1 MKKIILTIVL
11 VTFTIITN
19 AQNTFTA
26 KVVDI
31 DNNQSLIGATL
42 LLKGT
47 TNGVSIDINGIA
59 TLKNIPNG
67 KQIISIS
74 FIGYE
79 DEHLT
84 LTFPVESKKTHTIS
98 LSTSDTEID
107 EIIIE
112 VTRGNRT
119 VANLPTRTEVLTE
132 EIDEAASMEPSKI
145 SHLITHST
153 GIQVQTTAAGSN
165 GAVVR
170 IQGLNG
176 RYTQMLKDGFPL
188 YGGFSGSLD
197 ILQIPPL
204 DLRQVEYVKGSA
216 STLYGGGAIAGVINL
231 LTKKADKDESL
242 LHINLSHI
250 GAKDFNAF
258 TSKRFGK
265 WGFTNLASMH
275 IHNPYDADNDGY
287 SDIAQVSKFNFNP
300 KLFYNP
306 NKKTELYFGSTISK
320 EHRKGGSM
328 NVIRH
333 ETPSSYS
340 FLDEQESSRFTTQFS
355 ANYKWN
361 NSKTLTLRNSIS
373 SFDRYINI
381 EENILGTSN
390 KFGGNQLN
398 SFSELNLNIDKE
410 KQNINIGFN
419 AVSDVFS
426 EKQFLFN
433 QLRNQESQTL
443 GLYVNHLWDVTD
455 EIALESG
462 LRADNVNSSTFTS
475 ANNGQNFILPKISA
489 LYKMTSELSIRLGGG
504 MGYRMPSLFSE
515 EAEPYGYRN
524 IQAVDFGNLVAEESY
539 GSNIDFKYQSTF
551 GLDNVLLS
559 LNQMFFYNVIDNPI
573 TLNEGD
579 INNYNDNMF
588 YEQVY
593 DSLFSKGFESQ
604 IKLTVDK
611 FTWFFGY
618 TYTDAYL
625 QDQIKKHP
633 LLLTP
638 KHSIKGDLLFV
649 IDNKWRIGWDYDY
662 KSGQFL
668 NNGNISQS
676 LFTTGIIVEHTIDN
690 FVIFLNAENF
700 TDVRQSN
707 TGGSG
712 NNYFGPQF
720 VEVWAPLDGY
730 FFNMG
735 LKIKL

>member
-1 MKKIILTIVL
+1 MIKKTLTILL
-11 VTFTIITN
+11 VAFATTTTN
-19 AQNTFTA
+19 AQNTLDA
-26 KVVDI
+26 MVVSDE
-31 DNNQSLIGATL
+31 NKEALIGATL

-47 TNGVSIDINGIA
+47 TNGVSTNIEGAALLN
-59 TLKNIPNG
+59 NIPNG
-67 KQIISIS
+67 KQTIVVSY
-74 FIGYE
+74 IGYE
-79 DEHLT
+79 DKEVIYD
-84 LTFPVESKKTHTIS
+84 FPQDGEVAHEIK
-98 LSTSDTEID
+98 LSADNTEID
-107 EIIIE
+107 EIIVE
-112 VTRGNRT
+112 ATRGNRT
-119 VANLPTRTEVLTE
+119 VANLPTRTEVLTD

-145 SHLITHST
+145 GHLITHST

-204 DLRQVEYVKGSA
+204 DLRQVEFVKGSA
-216 STLYGGGAIAGVINL
+216 STLYGGGAIAGIVNL
-231 LTKKADKDESL
+231 LTKKANKDETL

-275 IHNPYDADNDGY
+275 IHDPYDADENGF

-306 NKKTELYFGSTISK
+306 NKKTELYFGAGMTK
-320 EHRKGGSM
+320 ENRKGGSM
-328 NVIRH
+328 SKIRN
-333 ETPSSYS
+333 ENPNAFY
-340 FLDEQESSRFTTQFS
+340 FLDEQESSRTTTQFS
-355 ANYKWN
+355 ANYKIDN
-361 NSKTLTLRNSIS
+361 TKTISLKNSIS

-381 EENILGTSN
+381 NEDILGTSTT
-390 KFGGNQLN
+390 FGGNQLN
-398 SFSELNLNIDKE
+398 SFTELNLNINKE
-410 KQNINIGFN
+410 KQNINIGLN
-419 AVSDVFS
+419 ALTDKFT
-426 EKQFLFN
+426 EDNLIN
-433 QLRNQESQTL
+433 QPLRNQEFNTL

-455 EIALESG
+455 KFALESG
-462 LRADNVNSSTFTS
+462 LRTDKVEASTLNTE
-475 ANNGQNFILPKISA
+475 NGGQSFVLPKISA
-489 LYKMTSELSIRLGGG
+489 LYKMTPELSIRLGAG

-515 EAEPYGYRN
+515 EAEPYGYKN
-524 IQAVDFGNLVAEESY
+524 VQAVNFENLVAEESY
-539 GSNIDFKYQSTF
+539 GTNIDFKYQSTF
-551 GLDNVLLS
+551 GTDNVLLS
-559 LNQMFFYNVIDNPI
+559 LNQMFFFNVIDNPI
-573 TLNEGD
+573 TLNEND
-579 INNYNDNMF
+579 IDNLF
-588 YEQVY
+588 YEQTN
-593 DSLFSKGFESQ
+593 DSLLSKGFESQ

-611 FTWFFGY
+611 FTWFLGY

-625 QDQIKKHP
+625 ENGENKNG
-633 LLLTP
+633 LTLTP

-649 IDNKWRIGWDYDY
+649 VDNKWRIGWDYDY

-668 NNGNISQS
+668 NNGHITES
-676 LFTTGIIVEHTIDN
+676 LFTTGVIVERTIDN

-707 TGGSG
+707 VGDVLTDGS
-712 NNYFGPQF
+712 PQF
-720 VEVWAPLDGY
+720 TEVWAPLDGY

>member
-1 MKKIILTIVL
+1 MKKL
-11 VTFTIITN
+11 FTIICITLAVITN

-26 KVVDI
+26 KVLDSE
-31 DNNQSLIGATL
+31 NAEALIGASLT
-42 LLKGT
+42 LKGT
-47 TNGVSIDINGIA
+47 TNGISTDVNGLA
-59 TLKNIPNG
+59 TLTNIPNG
-67 KQIISIS
+67 EHIISIS

-79 DEHLT
+79 EEYLR
-84 LTFPVESKKTHTIS
+84 LKFPIESAKVHSILLNPS
-98 LSTSDTEID
+98 NTEIG

-112 VTRGNRT
+112 ATRGNRT
-119 VANLPTRTEVLTE
+119 VANLPTRTEVLTD

-204 DLRQVEYVKGSA
+204 DLRQVEFVKGSA
-216 STLYGGGAIAGVINL
+216 STLYGGGAIAGIVNL
-231 LTKKADKDESL
+231 LTKKAKKDETL

-250 GAKDFNAF
+250 GAKDFNVFNA
-258 TSKRFGK
+258 KRFGK

-275 IHNPYDADNDGY
+275 IHEPYDADENGF

-306 NKKTELYFGSTISK
+306 NKKMELYLGAGMTK
-320 EHRKGGSM
+320 ENRKGGSM
-328 NVIRH
+328 SKIRN
-333 ETPSSYS
+333 ESPDTLY
-340 FLDEQESSRFTTQFS
+340 FLDEQESSRTTTQFS
-355 ANYKWN
+355 ANYKIDN
-361 NSKTLTLRNSIS
+361 TKTISLKNSIS

-381 EENILGTSN
+381 REAILGTSTT
-390 KFGGNQLN
+390 FGGNQLN
-398 SFSELNLNIDKE
+398 SFTELNLNINKE
-410 KQNINIGFN
+410 KQNINIGLN
-419 AVSDVFS
+419 ALADKFTEDNSI
-426 EKQFLFN
+426 N
-433 QLRNQESQTL
+433 QPLRNQEFNTL

-455 EIALESG
+455 KFALESG
-462 LRADNVNSSTFTS
+462 LRTDKVEASTLNTE
-475 ANNGQNFILPKISA
+475 NGGQSFILPKISA
-489 LYKMTSELSIRLGGG
+489 LYKMTPELSIRLGGG

-515 EAEPYGYRN
+515 EAEPYGYKN
-524 IQAVDFGNLVAEESY
+524 VQAVNFENLVAEESY
-539 GSNIDFKYQSTF
+539 GTNIDFKYQSTF
-551 GLDNVLLS
+551 GTDNVLLS
-559 LNQMFFYNVIDNPI
+559 LNQMFFFNVIDNPI
-573 TLNEGD
+573 TLNENTP
-579 INNYNDNMF
+579 NNRV
-588 YEQVY
+588 YEQKN
-593 DSLFSKGFESQ
+593 DSLLSKGYESQ

-625 QDQIKKHP
+625 ENGTDKNP
-633 LLLTP
+633 LTLTP

-649 IDNKWRIGWDYDY
+649 VDNKWRIGWDYDY
-662 KSGQFL
+662 KYGQFL
-668 NNGNISQS
+668 NNGVKTES
-676 LFTTGIIVEHTIDN
+676 LFTTGVIVERTIDN

-707 TGGSG
+707 VGDVLTDGS
-712 NNYFGPQF
+712 PQF
-720 VEVWAPLDGY
+720 TEVWAPLDGF

-735 LKIKL
+735 LKIKMK

>member
-1 MKKIILTIVL
+1 MIKKTLTLLL
-11 VTFTIITN
+11 VAFATITN
-19 AQNTFTA
+19 AQNTLDVI
-26 KVVDI
+26 VVSEE
-31 DNNQSLIGATL
+31 NKETLIGATL

-47 TNGVSIDINGIA
+47 TNGISTNSQGA
-59 TLKNIPNG
+59 AFLKNIPNG
-67 KQIISIS
+67 KQTIVFSY
-74 FIGYE
+74 IGYQQKE
-79 DEHLT
+79 VSYD
-84 LTFPVESKKTHTIS
+84 FPQAAGLVNEIQ
-98 LSTSDTEID
+98 LSTSDTEMD

-112 VTRGNRT
+112 ATRANRT
-119 VANLPTRTEVLTE
+119 VANLPTRTEVLTD

-216 STLYGGGAIAGVINL
+216 STLYGGGAIAGLINL
-231 LTKKADKDESL
+231 LTKKANKNETL

-265 WGFTNLASMH
+265 WGYTNLASMH
-275 IHNPYDADNDGY
+275 IHNPYDADKDGF

-306 NKKTELYFGSTISK
+306 NKKMELYFGAGITK
-320 EHRKGGSM
+320 ENRKGGTM
-328 NVIRH
+328 DKINNYDAW
-333 ETPSSYS
+333 PYYY
-340 FLDEQESSRFTTQFS
+340 LDAQESSRTTTQFS
-355 ANYKWN
+355 ADYKLNKN
-361 NSKTLTLRNSIS
+361 NSITLRNSL
-373 SFDRYINI
+373 SFFKRYIKI
-381 EENILGTSN
+381 DENILGTSIEFQGLQSN
-390 KFGGNQLN
+390 A
-398 SFSELNLNIDKE
+398 FSELNYNFSKNN
-410 KQNINIGFN
+410 QNINLGINSLYDDFIETGSIYFGFR
-419 AVSDVFS
+419 
-426 EKQFLFN
+426 EQRFN
-433 QLRNQESQTL
+433 TL
-443 GLYVNHLWDVTD
+443 GLYVNHLCDVTD
-455 EIALESG
+455 KFALESG
-462 LRADNVNSSTFTS
+462 LRTDKVKGSRQYSTPLEQS
-475 ANNGQNFILPKISA
+475 FILPKISA
-489 LYKMTSELSIRLGGG
+489 LYKMTPELSIRLGGG

-515 EAEPYGYRN
+515 EAEPYGYRSV
-524 IQAVDFGNLVAEESY
+524 QAVNFENLVAEESY
-539 GSNIDFKYQSTF
+539 GTNIDFKYISTF
-551 GLDNVLLS
+551 GTDNVLLS
-559 LNQMFFYNVIDNPI
+559 LNQMFFFNVIDNPI
-573 TLNEGD
+573 TLNET
-579 INNYNDNMF
+579 NSSNMF
-588 YEQVY
+588 YEQTH

-611 FTWFFGY
+611 FTWFLGY

-625 QDQIKKHP
+625 ENGENKNG
-633 LLLTP
+633 LTLTP

-649 IDNKWRIGWDYDY
+649 VDNKWRIGWDYDY

-668 NNGNISQS
+668 SNGHITQS
-676 LFTTGIIVEHTIDN
+676 LFTTGVIVERTIDN

-707 TGGSG
+707 VGDVLTDGS
-712 NNYFGPQF
+712 PQF
-720 VEVWAPLDGY
+720 TEVWAPLDGY

>member
-1 MKKIILTIVL
+1 MKKKTLTILL
-11 VTFTIITN
+11 VAFATITS
-19 AQNTFTA
+19 AQNTLDVI
-26 KVVDI
+26 VVSEE
-31 DNNQSLIGATL
+31 NQETLIGATL

-47 TNGVSIDINGIA
+47 TNGISTNSQGA
-59 TLKNIPNG
+59 ALLKNIPNG
-67 KQIISIS
+67 KQTIVVSY
-74 FIGYE
+74 IGYQQKE
-79 DEHLT
+79 VSYD
-84 LTFPVESKKTHTIS
+84 FPQVTGMVNKIQ
-98 LSTSDTEID
+98 LSTSDTEMD

-112 VTRGNRT
+112 ATRANRT
-119 VANLPTRTEVLTE
+119 VANLPTRTEVLTD

-216 STLYGGGAIAGVINL
+216 STLYGGGAIAGLINL
-231 LTKKADKDESL
+231 LTKKANKNETL

-265 WGFTNLASMH
+265 WGYTNLASMH
-275 IHNPYDADNDGY
+275 IHNPYDADKDGF

-306 NKKTELYFGSTISK
+306 NKKMELYFGAGITK
-320 EHRKGGSM
+320 ENRKGGTM
-328 NVIRH
+328 DKINNYDAW
-333 ETPSSYS
+333 PYYY
-340 FLDEQESSRFTTQFS
+340 LDAQESSRTTTQFS
-355 ANYKWN
+355 ADYKLNKN
-361 NSKTLTLRNSIS
+361 NSITLRNSL
-373 SFDRYINI
+373 SFFKRYIKI
-381 EENILGTSN
+381 DENILGTSIEFQGLQSN
-390 KFGGNQLN
+390 A
-398 SFSELNLNIDKE
+398 FSELNYNFSKNN
-410 KQNINIGFN
+410 QNINLGINSLYDDFIETGSIYFGFR
-419 AVSDVFS
+419 
-426 EKQFLFN
+426 EQRFN
-433 QLRNQESQTL
+433 TL

-455 EIALESG
+455 KFALESG
-462 LRADNVNSSTFTS
+462 LRTDKVKGSRQYSTPLEQSFV
-475 ANNGQNFILPKISA
+475 LPKISA
-489 LYKMTSELSIRLGGG
+489 LYKMTPELSIRLGGG

-515 EAEPYGYRN
+515 EAEPYGYRSV
-524 IQAVDFGNLVAEESY
+524 QAVNFENLVAEESY
-539 GSNIDFKYQSTF
+539 GTNIDFKYISTF
-551 GLDNVLLS
+551 GTDNVLLS
-559 LNQMFFYNVIDNPI
+559 LNQMFFFNVIDNPI
-573 TLNEGD
+573 TLNET
-579 INNYNDNMF
+579 NSSNMF
-588 YEQVY
+588 YEQTN
-593 DSLFSKGFESQ
+593 DSLLSKGYESQ

-611 FTWFFGY
+611 FTWFLGY

-625 QDQIKKHP
+625 ENGENKNG
-633 LLLTP
+633 LTLTP

-649 IDNKWRIGWDYDY
+649 VDNKWRIGWDYDY

-668 NNGNISQS
+668 SNGHITQS
-676 LFTTGIIVEHTIDN
+676 LFTTGVIVERTIDN
-690 FVIFLNAENF
+690 FVIFLNAENL

-707 TGGSG
+707 IGDVLTDGS
-712 NNYFGPQF
+712 PQF
-720 VEVWAPLDGY
+720 TEVWAPLDGY

>member
-1 MKKIILTIVL
+1 MKKI
-11 VTFTIITN
+11 FTIICITLTVITN

-26 KVVDI
+26 KVLDSE
-31 DNNQSLIGATL
+31 NAEALIGASLT
-42 LLKGT
+42 LKGT
-47 TNGVSIDINGIA
+47 TNGISTDINGLA
-59 TLKNIPNG
+59 TLTNIPNG
-67 KQIISIS
+67 EQLISIS
-74 FIGYE
+74 FIGYQE
-79 DEHLT
+79 KYLR
-84 LTFPVESKKTHTIS
+84 LKFPIESSKIHSILLN
-98 LSTSDTEID
+98 LSFTEMD

-112 VTRGNRT
+112 ATRANRT
-119 VANLPTRTEVLTE
+119 IANLPTRTEVLTD

-204 DLRQVEYVKGSA
+204 DLRQVEYIKGSA
-216 STLYGGGAIAGVINL
+216 STLYGGGAIAGIINL
-231 LTKKADKDESL
+231 LTKKSNKDETL

-275 IHNPYDADNDGY
+275 IHDPYDADENGF

-306 NKKTELYFGSTISK
+306 NKKMELYFGAGMTK
-320 EHRKGGSM
+320 ENRKGGSM
-328 NVIRH
+328 SKIKN
-333 ETPSSYS
+333 ENPNTLY
-340 FLDEQESSRFTTQFS
+340 FLDEQESSRTTTQFS
-355 ANYKWN
+355 ANYKIDN
-361 NSKTLTLRNSIS
+361 TKTISLKNSIS

-381 EENILGTSN
+381 DEDILGTSSTT
-390 KFGGNQLN
+390 FGGNQLN
-398 SFSELNLNIDKE
+398 SFTELNLNINKE

-419 AVSDVFS
+419 ALADKFK
-426 EKQFLFN
+426 EDNLIN
-433 QLRNQESQTL
+433 QPLRNQEFNTL

-455 EIALESG
+455 KFALESG
-462 LRADNVNSSTFTS
+462 LRTDKVEASTLNTE
-475 ANNGQNFILPKISA
+475 NGGQSFVLPKISA
-489 LYKMTSELSIRLGGG
+489 LYKMTPELSIRLGGG

-515 EAEPYGYRN
+515 EAEPYGYKN
-524 IQAVDFGNLVAEESY
+524 VQAVNFKNLVAEESY
-539 GSNIDFKYQSTF
+539 GTNIDFKYQSTF
-551 GLDNVLLS
+551 GTDNVLLS

-573 TLNEGD
+573 TLNES
-579 INNYNDNMF
+579 NSSNQF
-588 YEQVY
+588 YEQTN
-593 DSLFSKGFESQ
+593 DSLLSKGYESQ

-611 FTWFFGY
+611 FTWFLGY

-625 QDQIKKHP
+625 ENGENKDG
-633 LLLTP
+633 LTLTP

-649 IDNKWRIGWDYDY
+649 VDNKWRIGWDYDY

-668 NNGNISQS
+668 NNGHKTKS
-676 LFTTGIIVEHTIDN
+676 LFTTGVIVERTVDN

-700 TDVRQSN
+700 TDVRQSIVGDVLTN
-707 TGGSG
+707 GS
-712 NNYFGPQF
+712 PQF
-720 VEVWAPLDGY
+720 TEVWAPLDGY
-730 FFNMG
+730 FFNAG